1 MNKLVGI
8 DVGTSSLK
16 IMVTNEKLE
25 VLDTY
30 RMDYEINQ
38 PFTNWAEQDPNGWW
52 NAVCWSFQAL
62 NLEGS
67 PISIGLSGQMH
78 GLVAVDVYGQPVRP
92 SIIWAD
98 NRSSEELQKIL
109 LHANKENVFNIWLG
123 TLLSSLLWVKENEPE
138 IYTKIDK
145 VMLPKDYIRYKLTGE
160 IATEQ
165 SDACGTG
172 AYSFL
177 TQNWDFDLLE
187 KLGINPSLFPPIHR
201 STELAGILIPE
212 VAHQLRI
219 SEHSKVAYGG
229 SDHSM
234 QLLGNSIFSKGIL
247 NCNIGTGS
255 QISLTS
261 KFPKHKRLEGLS
273 IFMHAVGDLTNIVGT
288 SLNGGSV
295 LQWMKGLTGGTFSYT
310 EFDRLAESVV
320 VGSDDLV
327 FLPYLNGERSHPHAK
342 GVFFGLTT
350 NHTLAHLIRAVME
363 GMIYGLRDILEDFK
377 IAGLKY
383 DRVISSGGG
392 SKSKVLLQMQ
402 ADIFDCDIY
411 VCDTEEQ
418 AAMGAA
424 IIAGLSIGTFKS
436 LDSVTHLLKS
446 KMKLMA
452 SPIKEHVEG
461 YSKGF
466 ELFQKVYN
474 QNLREC
480 IE

>member
-16 IMVTNEKLE
+16 VMVTNEKLE

-30 RMDYEINQ
+30 RVDYEINQ
-38 PFTNWAEQDPNGWW
+38 PFPNWAEQDSNRWW

-62 NLEGS
+62 NLTGS
-67 PISIGLSGQMH
+67 PITIGLSGQMH

-98 NRSSEELQKIL
+98 NRSSEELQKIY
-109 LHANKENVFNIWLG
+109 LHANQEKVSNLWLG
-123 TLLSSLLWVKENEPE
+123 TLLPSLLWVKEHEPDL
-138 IYTKIDK
+138 YSKIDK

-160 IATEQ
+160 IATEH

-172 AYSFL
+172 AYSFT

-187 KLGINPSLFPPIHR
+187 KLAINPSLFPPIHR
-201 STELAGILIPE
+201 STDLAGMLIPE
-212 VAHQLRI
+212 VARQLRI
-219 SEHSKVAYGG
+219 SEQSKVAYGG

-234 QLLGNSIFSKGIL
+234 QLLGNSIFSKGLL

-261 KFPKHKRLEGLS
+261 PLPKHKRLEGLS
-273 IFMHAVGDLTNIVGT
+273 IFSHAVGDLTNIVGT

-295 LQWMKGLTGGTFSYT
+295 LQWLKGVAGGTLSYSD
-310 EFDRLAESVV
+310 FDRLAAGIS
-320 VGSDDLV
+320 VGSNDLV
-327 FLPYLNGERSHPHAK
+327 FLPYLNGERKSPFAK
-342 GVFFGLTT
+342 GVYFGLTM
-350 NHTLAHLIRAVME
+350 NHTLPHLIRAVME
-363 GMIYGLRDILEDFK
+363 GMIYGLRNILEDFK
-377 IAGLKY
+377 LAGLKY
-383 DRVISSGGG
+383 DQVISSGGG
-392 SKSKVLLQMQ
+392 AKSKVLLQIQ

-424 IIAGLSIGTFKS
+424 IIAGLSNGTFES
-436 LDSVTHLLKS
+436 LDTVGQILKR

-452 SPIKEHVEG
+452 SPIKENVEA
-461 YSKGF
+461 YQKGF
-466 ELFQKVYN
+466 QLFQKVYN

>member
-16 IMVTNEKLE
+16 VMVTNEKLE

-30 RMDYEINQ
+30 RVDYGINQ
-38 PFTNWAEQDPNGWW
+38 PFPHWAEQDPNRWW
-52 NAVCWSFQAL
+52 NAVCGSFQAL
-62 NLEGS
+62 NLDGCS
-67 PISIGLSGQMH
+67 ITIGLSGQMH

-109 LHANKENVFNIWLG
+109 LHANKENVYNIWLG
-123 TLLSSLLWVKENEPE
+123 TLLPSLLWVKENEPE
-138 IYTKIDK
+138 VYSKIDK

-160 IATEQ
+160 IATEH

-172 AYSFL
+172 AYSFF

-201 STELAGILIPE
+201 STDIAGMLIPE
-212 VAHQLRI
+212 VAHQLMI
-219 SEHSKVAYGG
+219 SEQSKVAYGG

-261 KFPKHKRLEGLS
+261 KFHKNKRLEGLS
-273 IFMHAVGDLTNIVGT
+273 IFSHAVGDLTNIVGT

-295 LQWMKGLTGGTFSYT
+295 LQWVKGLAGGTFSYT
-310 EFDRLAESVV
+310 EFDRLAEGVS
-320 VGSDDLV
+320 VGSNDLV
-327 FLPYLNGERSHPHAK
+327 FLPYLNGERNHPHAK

-350 NHTLAHLIRAVME
+350 SHTLAHLVRATME

-377 IAGLKY
+377 NSGLEY
-383 DRVISSGGG
+383 ERVISSGGG
-392 SKSKVLLQMQ
+392 TKSRVLLQMQ

-411 VCDTEEQ
+411 VCDTKEQ

-424 IIAGLSIGTFKS
+424 IIAGLSIGTFES
-436 LDSVTHLLKS
+436 LGSVEHLLKS

-452 SPIKEHVEG
+452 SPIKENVEE
-461 YSKGF
+461 YRKGF
-466 ELFQKVYN
+466 ELFRKVYN
-474 QNLREC
+474 RNFREG